1 MFSLWGFKEQGFS
14 LLVIPV
20 QKISFGA
27 VKVDILENLDQVDG
41 LDSMRTIFIEIE
53 MNEPTLVISFASYEL
68 NHLERAKVNS
78 IQAALTA
85 AFTLRTLVI
94 IQ

>member
-53 MNEPTLVISFASYEL
+53 MNEPTLVISFARYER
-68 NHLERAKVNS
+68 NLERAKVNS